1 MLRTRET
8 TRHEE
13 TYPAVAA
20 MDPAEVQVNRRTGTL
35 VAAILGSGIVF
46 LDSTVVNVALQR
58 IGQDLPSSNL
68 GALEGESYVYNAY
81 LLSLSAL
88 LILAGALAD
97 AYGRRRL
104 FVIGLVGFGASSILC
119 GFAPTMETLIVFRI
133 VQGAAGALLVPG
145 SLALLT
151 ATFEGAERGR
161 AFGLWAAASA
171 ATVILG
177 PVVGGILVETIS
189 WRAVFFLNVPLIAIA
204 LWASWRYVLESRDPT
219 SGRAF
224 DWLGAGVVALAV
236 GGLSFGAIYGQQ
248 HQWRDGV
255 GQIALLVGAVASV
268 LFVVLMAR
276 GRHPLVPL
284 GLFRSRNFAVTNLS
298 TFLIYGALY
307 VVGYQQAIFSQGTL
321 GYSAPAAGLIGV
333 PGALFLVLLSSRV
346 GGLAGRFGPRR
357 FMAIGPALMGAGI
370 LWLTRI
376 PAGSP
381 VWNLQPGDP
390 ATWLPSSGYL
400 IDFLPCTLIFGLGL
414 AITVAPLTTALM
426 ASVPES
432 RAGLGSAVNNAI
444 SRVGPQLAGALI
456 FVAITGAF
464 YANLSNRVPG
474 LDTSSDQVR
483 QTLPPLNRPD
493 ASVGPV
499 LVAAARESSTDA
511 FHLAMGL
518 AAGLLLAG
526 AAVNAVG
533 IRDPERLTVA
543 DPQVAPAAQE

>member
-1 MLRTRET
+1 M
-8 TRHEE
+8 
-13 TYPAVAA
+13 
-20 MDPAEVQVNRRTGTL
+20 NRRTGTL
-35 VAAILGSGIVF
+35 LAAILGSGIVF

-58 IGQDLPSSNL
+58 IGQDLPSSHF
-68 GALEGESYVYNAY
+68 GVLEGESYVYNAY

-104 FVIGLVGFGASSILC
+104 FVIGLAGFGISSMLC
-119 GFAPTMETLIVFRI
+119 GFAPNMETLILFRI

-151 ATFEGAERGR
+151 NTFEGAERGR

-177 PVVGGILVETIS
+177 PVVGGILVQTIS
-189 WRAVFFLNVPLIAIA
+189 WRAVFFLNLPLIAIA
-204 LWASWRYVLESRDPT
+204 LWASWRYVQESRNPDA
-219 SGRAF
+219 GHAF

-248 HQWRDGV
+248 HEWRDGV
-255 GQIALLVGAVASV
+255 GQVALLVGAVASV
-268 LFVVLMAR
+268 LFVILMAF

-284 GLFRSRNFAVTNLS
+284 GLFRSRNFSVTNLS

-321 GYSAPAAGLIGV
+321 GYSAAAAGFIGV
-333 PGALFLVLLSSRV
+333 PGALLLALLSSRV
-346 GGLAGRFGPRR
+346 GALGARFGPRR
-357 FMAIGPALMGAGI
+357 FMAVGPALMAAGI

-376 PAGSP
+376 PPGSAS
-381 VWNLQPGDP
+381 WNLQPGDP
-390 ATWLPSSGYL
+390 ASWVPPSGYL
-400 IDFLPCTLIFGLGL
+400 FDFLPSTILFGLGL

-426 ASVPES
+426 ASVPEARS
-432 RAGLGSAVNNAI
+432 GLASAVNNAL

-464 YANLSNRVPG
+464 YADLSSRAPG
-474 LDTSSDQVR
+474 IDTSSAQVR
-483 QTLPPLNRPD
+483 QEIPPLNRPD
-493 ASVGPV
+493 PSVGPA
-499 LVAAARESSTDA
+499 LVAAAREASTDS

-533 IRDPERLTVA
+533 IRDRARDGGPGAVLGAT
-543 DPQVAPAAQE
+543 PAP

>member
-1 MLRTRET
+1 
-8 TRHEE
+8 
-13 TYPAVAA
+13 
-20 MDPAEVQVNRRTGTL
+20 VNRRTGTL
-35 VAAILGSGIVF
+35 VAAILGSGMVF

-58 IGQDLPSSNL
+58 IGQDLPSANF

-104 FVIGLVGFGASSILC
+104 FTMGLVGFGAASVLC
-119 GFAPTMETLIVFRI
+119 GFAPTIETLILFRV

-189 WRAVFFLNVPLIAIA
+189 WRAVFFLNLPLMVIA
-204 LWASWRYVLESRDPT
+204 LWATWRYVEESRNPEA
-219 SGRAF
+219 GRSF
-224 DWLGAGVVALAV
+224 DWMGAAVVAVAL
-236 GGLSFGAIYGQQ
+236 GGLTFGAIYGQQ
-248 HQWRDGV
+248 HEWRDAV
-255 GQIALLVGAVASV
+255 GPVALVIGAAATV
-268 LFVVLMAR
+268 LFVVLMAA

-307 VVGYQQAIFSQGTL
+307 VVGYQQSIFSQGTL
-321 GYSAPAAGLIGV
+321 GYSAAAAGFIGV
-333 PGALFLVLLSSRV
+333 PGALLLVILSPRI
-346 GGLAGRFGPRR
+346 GALGARLGPRR
-357 FMAIGPALMGAGI
+357 FMAIGPALMAIGI
-370 LWLTRI
+370 LWLTRM
-376 PAGSP
+376 PYGSSA
-381 VWNLQPGDP
+381 WNLQPGNP
-390 ATWLPSSGYL
+390 ASWVPSGGYL
-400 IDFLPCTLIFGLGL
+400 VDFLPTAILFGLGL
-414 AITVAPLTTALM
+414 AVTVAPLTTALM
-426 ASVPES
+426 ASVPEN

-464 YANLSNRVPG
+464 YADLSSKVPG
-474 LDTSSDQVR
+474 IDTSSAQLRQQVS
-483 QTLPPLNRPD
+483 PLNRPD
-493 ASVGPV
+493 PSVGPV
-499 LVAAARESSTDA
+499 LAAGAGEASTDS
-511 FHLAMGL
+511 FRLAMGL

-526 AAVNAVG
+526 ALANGLG
-533 IRDPERLTVA
+533 IRDPERSDGGTAVGSST
-543 DPQVAPAAQE
+543 AATAEPTAGG

>member
-1 MLRTRET
+1 M
-8 TRHEE
+8 
-13 TYPAVAA
+13 
-20 MDPAEVQVNRRTGTL
+20 NRRTGTL
-35 VAAILGSGIVF
+35 LAAILGSGIVF

-58 IGQDLPSSNL
+58 IGQDLPS
-68 GALEGESYVYNAY
+68 GYFGVLEGQSYVYNAY

-104 FVIGLVGFGASSILC
+104 FVIGLVGFGGASILC
-119 GFAPTMETLIVFRI
+119 GLAPSMETLIGFRI

-151 ATFEGAERGR
+151 HTFEGAERGR

-177 PVVGGILVETIS
+177 PLVGGLLVDSVS

-204 LWASWRYVLESRDPT
+204 LWASWRYVEESSDPDAAK
-219 SGRAF
+219 SF
-224 DWLGAGVVALAV
+224 DWAGAATVAVAV

-248 HQWRDGV
+248 HQWRDAV
-255 GQIALLVGAVASV
+255 GPVALIVGAVAAV

-307 VVGYQQAIFSQGTL
+307 VVGYQQSIFSQGTL
-321 GYSAPAAGLIGV
+321 LYSAAAAGFIGV
-333 PGALFLVLLSSRV
+333 PGALLLVVLSSRV
-346 GGLAGRFGPRR
+346 GALAGRLGPRR
-357 FMAIGPALMGAGI
+357 FMAVGPALMAAGI
-370 LWLTRI
+370 LWLARM
-376 PAGSP
+376 PASSTA
-381 VWNLQPGDP
+381 WNLQPGDAASWFP
-390 ATWLPSSGYL
+390 PTSYL
-400 IDFLPCTLIFGLGL
+400 TDFLPSTILFGLGL

-426 ASVPES
+426 ASVPEA

-464 YANLSNRVPG
+464 YADLSNRVPG
-474 LDTSSDQVR
+474 IDTSSDQLR
-483 QTLPPLNRPD
+483 QNVSPLNRPD
-493 ASVGPV
+493 QSVSPAIA
-499 LVAAARESSTDA
+499 AAAREASTDS

-518 AAGLLLAG
+518 AAVLLLAG
-526 AAVNAVG
+526 AATNALG
-533 IRDPERLTVA
+533 IRDPQRRAGGAA
-543 DPQVAPAAQE
+543 DATTTPHSGAAADSQVATS